1 MRHSPTIMGHKNNRA
16 KPIWS
21 QEGLIN
27 ELLVKKEGLMALV
40 IGSFCIQFFFCLPE
54 ASSETFGS

>member
-1 MRHSPTIMGHKNNRA
+1 MRHSPMIMGHKNNR
-16 KPIWS
+16 WS

-27 ELLVKKEGLMALV
+27 ELLLKKEGLMALV